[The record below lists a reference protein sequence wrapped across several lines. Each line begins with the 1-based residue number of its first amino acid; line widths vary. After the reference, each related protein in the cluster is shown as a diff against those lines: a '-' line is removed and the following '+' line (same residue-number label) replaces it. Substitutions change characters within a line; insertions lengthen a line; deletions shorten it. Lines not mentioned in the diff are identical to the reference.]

1 MIVCFFFR
9 FLYKYNY
16 MYIYIYIYSQHT
28 NHLKQ
33 AHTSFQLSIF
43 EPQEKTT
50 TTAEPFF
57 SRKNRMRFSWSLE
70 SHEAKSFKQK
80 SGSDYL
86 TTNPAFG
93 SLTFARKGGKLFSL
107 WSSKPKRSS
116 FLWFSALMM
125 NRLMLFGK

>member
-1 MIVCFFFR
+1 MIVLFSGS
-9 FLYKYNY
+9 LVE
-16 MYIYIYIYSQHT
+16 IQLYSQYAYKP
-28 NHLKQ
+28 LKQ
-33 AHTSFQLSIF
+33 LHTSFQLSIF
-43 EPQEKTT
+43 EPQEKT

-93 SLTFARKGGKLFSL
+93 SLTFAHKGGKLFS
-107 WSSKPKRSS
+107 
-116 FLWFSALMM
+116 SALMT